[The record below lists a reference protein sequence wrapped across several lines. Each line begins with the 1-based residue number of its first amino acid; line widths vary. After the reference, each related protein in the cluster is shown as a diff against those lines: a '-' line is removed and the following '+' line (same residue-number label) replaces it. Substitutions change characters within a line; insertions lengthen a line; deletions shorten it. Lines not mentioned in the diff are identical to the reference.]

1 MTYNRTIL
9 LSLGLGIVAVLL
21 GVCVWLFRAS
31 LFAFLYAP
39 ANSAVTAL
47 PSAPVATSTTY
58 DASRIYVHQ
67 LSSDSDLI
75 KSDELNKQQK
85 YVEAAALLDADM
97 IQPGRSISEIGMLK
111 YRAAE
116 MYAYAGQYA
125 KAVSYYKQI
134 GENTAYTPEVRANAL
149 QNMAHLYAIY
159 QNPEITKAIF
169 TGPYADLLQ
178 GTAVPASYRN
188 LYIYITG
195 IYPLALSELYV
206 ADWFAANL
214 EGSTTLSVQ
223 DKARYARTVHNRL
236 LFAQPDFDTLK
247 AEYVSADN
255 NEIRYQYLNTLEE
268 KAVVVGYME
277 VAGDVSFG
285 KAEPLFQELMA
296 GYAAHISMTS
306 DWTARFQYA
315 AYLARRDG
323 AKSSSRI
330 IELLAPICRSPE
342 AHGHGLIPYMK
353 SVSKTSSQVL
363 LLASLDPEFK
373 ELLIAN
379 GWSSSVFK

>member
-1 MTYNRTIL
+1 MNMKYNRTL
-9 LSLGLGIVAVLL
+9 LLFLGLGIAAVLF
-21 GVCVWLFRAS
+21 GVCTWLFRAS
-31 LFAFLYAP
+31 LFTLFPVP
-39 ANSAVTAL
+39 AHSAVTPP
-47 PSAPVATSTTY
+47 PSASVATSTVYT
-58 DASRIYVHQ
+58 ASRIYVQQ
-67 LSSDSDLI
+67 LLSDSKLAE
-75 KSDELNKQQK
+75 SNELNKQGK
-85 YVEAAALLDADM
+85 YAEAAALLDADM
-97 IQPGRSISEIGMLK
+97 FQSGRSISEIGMLK

-149 QNMAHLYAIY
+149 QNMAHMYAIY
-159 QNPEITKAIF
+159 RDPEITKAIF
-169 TGPYADLLQ
+169 TGPYANLLQ

-223 DKARYARTVHNRL
+223 DKARYAHNRL

-315 AYLARRDG
+315 VYLARRDG
-323 AKSSSRI
+323 AKSASRVV
-330 IELLAPICRSPE
+330 ELLAPICRSPE

-353 SVSKTSSQVL
+353 SVSRTSSQVL

-373 ELLIAN
+373 ELLIMN
-379 GWSSSVFK
+379 GWDPSVFK